1 MFCAIAICI
10 EQCKTEGVVNVFQVV
25 RALRVQKPGAVH
37 TVVCLM
43 QNHIATSCNS
53 HHSLIHRSSTR
64 QCMMLFLET
73 FDVYAMSTKN

>member
-1 MFCAIAICI
+1 MD
-10 EQCKTEGVVNVFQVV
+10 VFQVV

-64 QCMMLFLET
+64 QCMMLFFSFKRPLM
-73 FDVYAMSTKN
+73 FMLCLPRISLGIVCAFQ